1 MSKSEKHSKRPDEV
15 NEEQNTDESSP
26 PFEGGRVHGNAVD
39 DQSHVLAGLVEMVT
53 KVHDILVARHTVRD
67 HYDTEQVARILERA
81 HWTVREWCRLGRVN
95 AEKRRTGRG
104 KSFEWVISHA
114 ELQRLQ
120 REGLLPLRKQ

>member
-1 MSKSEKHSKRPDEV
+1 L
-15 NEEQNTDESSP
+15 T
-26 PFEGGRVHGNAVD
+26 VD